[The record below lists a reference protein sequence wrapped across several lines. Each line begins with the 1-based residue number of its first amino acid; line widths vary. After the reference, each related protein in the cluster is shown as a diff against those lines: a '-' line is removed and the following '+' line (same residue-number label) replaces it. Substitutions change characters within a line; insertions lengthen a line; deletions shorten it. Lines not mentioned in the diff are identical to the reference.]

1 MDVGEAF
8 FRLET
13 APSQLDRRADP
24 SDLSPINPR
33 ICCPGADRF
42 VSPFLLGSEIDNDKS
57 QMHRV
62 SPQRGWCR
70 MIARANRVLS
80 FLRLPGLWA
89 LTAYAE
95 ILPDIS
101 VETSLT
107 DVLLFNHSP
116 FSPIFKACHLNCTQQ
131 NTNSSFP
138 LQSCACAYLTHLC
151 DLE

>member
-33 ICCPGADRF
+33 ICCPGADGF
-42 VSPFLLGSEIDNDKS
+42 VSSFLLGSEIENDKS

-70 MIARANRVLS
+70 IIARANRVLS
-80 FLRLPGLWA
+80 FLRLPELWA
-89 LTAYAE
+89 LTAKAE
-95 ILPDIS
+95 ILPDIT
-101 VETSLT
+101 VVTSFA
-107 DVLLFNHSP
+107 DILLFNHSP
-116 FSPIFKACHLNCTQQ
+116 FPQYSKHAT
-131 NTNSSFP
+131 
-138 LQSCACAYLTHLC
+138 
-151 DLE
+151 

>member
-1 MDVGEAF
+1 MGEAF

-33 ICCPGADRF
+33 ICCPGVDGF
-42 VSPFLLGSEIDNDKS
+42 VSSFLLGSEIENDKS

-62 SPQRGWCR
+62 SSQRGWCR
-70 MIARANRVLS
+70 MIASANRVLS

-89 LTAYAE
+89 LTAKAE
-95 ILPDIS
+95 ILPDIT
-101 VETSLT
+101 VETYLE

-116 FSPIFKACHLNCTQQ
+116 FS
-131 NTNSSFP
+131 
-138 LQSCACAYLTHLC
+138 
-151 DLE
+151 